1 MAYKPPLLEQVR
13 RCLRLKHDSIRTG
26 RVYVAWIK
34 RFSLFRRKR
43 HPAEMGSDE
52 VRHLLS
58 HLATDKTVAAATQ
71 NQALC
76 SPLFLY
82 RDVPGVE
89 LP

>member
-1 MAYKPPLLEQVR
+1 
-13 RCLRLKHDSIRTG
+13 
-26 RVYVAWIK
+26 
-34 RFSLFRRKR
+34 
-43 HPAEMGSDE
+43 MGSDE